1 MKKKKIVR
9 ICALLLAVLLIPVPL
24 SVKDGGTIIYHAIAY
39 SVEVVHRLNPDMDSE
54 QEFLEGTIIKIF
66 GIEVFNSFE
75 QK

>member
-1 MKKKKIVR
+1 MKKKTIVR
-9 ICALLLAVLLIPVPL
+9 ICALLAVLLIPVPL

-66 GIEVFNSFE
+66 GIEVFNSFGQE
-75 QK
+75 